1 MCSAGSPASLG
12 VVSHC
17 LSFVPA
23 EAVVSDG
30 GGPTAGNPDPEDQ
43 GANSQGLVSS
53 PVKREL
59 TDELNPPSKKRAKT
73 DVREGEQQEQ
83 QEEEQQEQQEKQQE
97 QQEQQEE
104 QQEQQEQQQE
114 EQEEGELTESSE
126 DEERMEESVKT

>member
-83 QEEEQQEQQEKQQE
+83 QEEEQQEQQEEE

-104 QQEQQEQQQE
+104 QQE

-126 DEERMEESVKT
+126 DEEERMEETVKT